1 MKNVRG
7 VYINL
12 FAKNLFNTFT
22 GVFARADAQMQRALL
37 HLLQTWRDSKLFT
50 SQVLQKIDIRVQA
63 IQQKNTTPAPV
74 TGKSG
79 GGHANPPPYN
89 KGPGRPAALAPIPSN
104 VNKPMVCLRYGLLTR
119 TVYFTNARQF
129 FRM

>member
-22 GVFARADAQMQRALL
+22 AVFARADAQMQRALL

-50 SQVLQKIDIRVQA
+50 TQLLQKIDIRVQA
-63 IQQKNTTPAPV
+63 IQQKNAPTPAPATV
-74 TGKSG
+74 KSG
-79 GGHANPPPYN
+79 GQVPPPHN
-89 KGPGRPAALAPIPSN
+89 KGPGRPAPAPIPAN
-104 VNKPMVCLRYGLLTR
+104 VNKPMVCLRSDLLH
-119 TVYFTNARQF
+119 AIAEL
-129 FRM
+129 

>member
-50 SQVLQKIDIRVQA
+50 TQVLQKIDIRVQA
-63 IQQKNTTPAPV
+63 IQQKSTTPAPV
-74 TGKSG
+74 TVKSA
-79 GGHANPPPYN
+79 GHANPPPYN
-89 KGPGRPAALAPIPSN
+89 KGPGRPAAPAPIPSN
-104 VNKPMVCLRYGLLTR
+104 VNKPMVCQVTLT
-119 TVYFTNARQF
+119 TSFISEFTNARQF
-129 FRM
+129 SRM